1 MLISR
6 NEFALTL
13 PILSETPQR
22 RKVQSPKSKV
32 QSPKSKVQSPRP
44 SALRICF
51 GLRPSDFGRLSA
63 FDLRASAFKLRPDAA
78 AAFAFFCQW
87 AFDASRCGPGKKVFL
102 ADEVWRWFSPGSIP
116 RVLAQLAQA
125 GRMENLELMTVTQLP
140 HRVNA
145 SITGQAT
152 ELVCFR
158 TDERLTLDRVEELG
172 AGRTI
177 VQELPLGSY
186 LALNRLSRGRLCGR
200 LF

>member
-1 MLISR
+1 M
-6 NEFALTL
+6 
-13 PILSETPQR
+13 
-22 RKVQSPKSKV
+22 
-32 QSPKSKVQSPRP
+32 
-44 SALRICF
+44 
-51 GLRPSDFGRLSA
+51 
-63 FDLRASAFKLRPDAA
+63 
-78 AAFAFFCQW
+78 
-87 AFDASRCGPGKKVFL
+87 
-102 ADEVWRWFSPGSIP
+102 
-116 RVLAQLAQA
+116 LAQIAQA

-158 TDERLTLDRVEELG
+158 TDERLTLDRVEELA